1 MHDIMTVKNE
11 IWDKISVKGNSL
23 FRDIDHYIKGMHL
36 NIAFSPTQVF
46 QWVNIYAGPIYVKE
60 EHNL

>member
-1 MHDIMTVKNE
+1 MTVKNE
-11 IWDKISVKGNSL
+11 IRDKISVKSNMTL
-23 FRDIDHYIKGMHL
+23 DTQIINTTGMHS